1 MSLQGLFESFGGS
14 LTNQIFTTTI
24 GEVVEMDREYNRVK
38 KLLIKKEEKLNITDD
53 VYLYNVPIITHQNKD
68 FVMLFPYKT
77 GDKVQ
82 VLFSHRDLSN
92 ILANDG
98 SDPNAEKFKMEYALV
113 IGAPILF
120 DDPIA
125 KVKDT
130 EETDVV
136 FAKRDGGASLIIKD
150 NNDVIIN
157 SEGNIYLGDKD
168 NAKELNKELK
178 EWLDNHTHSNEGSGK
193 PNSASP
199 AHSKKVFVE

>member
-1 MSLQGLFESFGGS
+1 MSLQGLFESFGGN

-24 GEVVEMDREYNRVK
+24 GEVVEVDREYNRVK
-38 KLLIKKEEKLNITDD
+38 KLLIKKEEKIGIMDD
-53 VYLYNVPIITHQNKD
+53 VHLYNVPIITHQSKD
-68 FVMLFPYKT
+68 FVMLFPYKAS
-77 GDKVQ
+77 DKVQ

-98 SDPNAEKFKMEYALV
+98 SDPNIEKFKMEYAVV

-125 KVKDT
+125 QVEGV

-136 FAKRDGGASLIIKD
+136 FAKRDGGATLIIKE

-178 EWLDNHTHSNEGSGK
+178 EWLDNHTHSNQGSGK
-193 PNSASP
+193 PSSNSP
-199 AHSKKVFVE
+199 AYSKKVFVE

>member
-1 MSLQGLFESFGGS
+1 MSLQGLLESFGGG

-53 VYLYNVPIITHQNKD
+53 VYLYNVPIVTHQNKD

-82 VLFSHRDLSN
+82 VLFSHRDLAN

-98 SDPNAEKFKMEYALV
+98 SDPNVEKFKMEYALV

-125 KVKDT
+125 KIEGT

-136 FAKRDGGASLIIKD
+136 FAKRDGGATLIIKD

-157 SEGNIYLGDKD
+157 SEGNIYLGDKAS
-168 NAKELNKELK
+168 AKELNKELK
-178 EWLDNHTHSNEGSGK
+178 EWLDNHTHSNQGSGK
-193 PNSASP
+193 PSSNSP
-199 AHSKKVFVE
+199 MHSKKVFVE